1 MEICEF
7 ESTMR
12 IWRRRMKTT
21 SASVMKVRTLLSSL
35 KERKTIY
42 ALSTPPG
49 KAGIGVIRISGP
61 GSSDVYER
69 MVKLSNGSNR
79 KPTPWKMQRCH
90 VLSLEGE
97 MLDDGL
103 CVFFKGKLTLTPRSF
118 TTEDMLELH
127 VHSGSAVL
135 RAVLNT
141 LGRMDGCRPAEPGEF
156 TRRAFE
162 AGRIDLTEV
171 EGIRDVIDAETDEQ
185 RKLALTAAGGETK
198 RRIESIRQQLIRCLA
213 NVEAVIDFGEG
224 EDLEEGVF
232 EHAKES
238 ARNLLAEIRG
248 HLDDG
253 RRGEIMRSG
262 IRLAIFGPP
271 NVGKSSLLNFLAQR
285 EAAIVTPIAGT
296 TRDVLEVT
304 LDIGGMPVVI
314 ADTAGIRKS
323 EDLVESIG
331 IAKAETTATT
341 ADVRICMLSM
351 SAMDS
356 AEAMAEHVAGVSSLI
371 DKDTLIIL
379 NKADEQ
385 SDVDLCALEKL
396 VGARTLWTMS
406 LLQRTGVAEFV
417 DGFGRELRR
426 RFAVAPDR
434 RPLITQARHRV
445 HLERASEFISAFI
458 GYSVDEV
465 VEGAEELR
473 YAADEVGRIGGQ
485 IAVEDVLDALF
496 RDFCIGK

>member
-1 MEICEF
+1 MLQP
-7 ESTMR
+7 R
-12 IWRRRMKTT
+12 ISRTT
-21 SASVMKVRTLLSSL
+21 RLPFSKRFLQTVVPSARTLLSSL

-79 KPTPWKMQRCH
+79 KPTPWKMRRCH

-97 MLDDGL
+97 TLDDGL
-103 CVFFKGKLTLTPRSF
+103 CVFFKGKSF

-135 RAVLNT
+135 KAVLNT
-141 LGRMDGCRPAEPGEF
+141 LGRIDGCRPADPGEF

-185 RKLALTAAGGETK
+185 RKLALSAAGGETK

-232 EHAKES
+232 ETAQGS
-238 ARNLLAEIRG
+238 ARKLLAEIRG

-323 EDLVESIG
+323 EDVVESIG

-371 DKDTLIIL
+371 DQDTLIIL

-385 SDVDLCALEKL
+385 SDIDLCALEKL
-396 VGARTLWTMS
+396 VGARSLWTMS

-426 RFAVAPDR
+426 RFDVAPDR

-473 YAADEVGRIGGQ
+473 YAADELGRIGGQ